1 MTSNHADD
9 CSDPGARLDL
19 RGVLRCP
26 SCKYIQTP
34 PSRAQVVTGYVCRDH
49 HSQPVKFPSG
59 KGCPTCAAANL
70 KTVTARKAKRE
81 ATVPRDTE
89 EMERYR

>member
-1 MTSNHADD
+1 MIHDVW
-9 CSDPGARLDL
+9 CSQPSPQPDRE
-19 RGVLRCP
+19 GVLRCP
-26 SCKYIQTP
+26 VCKYVAP
-34 PSRAQVVTGYVCRDH
+34 APKARAQVVTGYVCRDH

-70 KTVTARKAKRE
+70 KTAAARKAKRE
-81 ATVPRDTE
+81 ATAARDTE